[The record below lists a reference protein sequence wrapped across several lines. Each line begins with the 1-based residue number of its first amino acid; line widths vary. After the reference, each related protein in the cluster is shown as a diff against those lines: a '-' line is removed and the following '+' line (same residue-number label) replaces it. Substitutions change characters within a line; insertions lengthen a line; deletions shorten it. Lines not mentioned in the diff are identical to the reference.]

1 MKNDHKRGKV
11 GCNKTLKKNPLMSCL
26 FLAFTA
32 VFLGMEDVRLIVL
45 LDTAKCLHMQLKKKG

>member
-1 MKNDHKRGKV
+1 
-11 GCNKTLKKNPLMSCL
+11 MSCL

-45 LDTAKCLHMQLKKKG
+45 SDTAKCLHMQLKKKG